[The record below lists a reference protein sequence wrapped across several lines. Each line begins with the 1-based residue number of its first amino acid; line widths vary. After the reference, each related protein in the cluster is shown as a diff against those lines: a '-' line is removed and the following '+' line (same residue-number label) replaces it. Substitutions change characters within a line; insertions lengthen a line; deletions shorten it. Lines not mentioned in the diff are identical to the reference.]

1 MFYEI
6 SVQPRML
13 SPPPALMINVICTYL
28 TETPLSECDGMW
40 LSRIDPCILSY
51 TVKEDI
57 FSAD

>member
-1 MFYEI
+1 
-6 SVQPRML
+6 
-13 SPPPALMINVICTYL
+13 MINVICTYL